1 MDTLVRTFR
10 IKRGWSQAQLAEK
23 SGVTRQTIN
32 SLEKGRSVPSLRLAL
47 RLGQALGKPVA
58 ELICLERI
66 ELAPPATAS
75 EGTNAS
81 NLDSN
86 AMSSPDST

>member
-1 MDTLVRTFR
+1 MERRWTQGL
-10 IKRGWSQAQLAEK
+10 LARK
-23 SGVTRQTIN
+23 CAVTRQTIN

-58 ELICLERI
+58 ELICFERI

-75 EGTNAS
+75 EATNEP